1 MCGGGR
7 SSGNPLLLSIPFS
20 LLQNFMDLVYC
31 QIYFLLNMAISK
43 MHDVIVVGLSLSCSI
58 ISSAIV
64 SIRHNAG
71 IKSKKKSYCSK

>member
-7 SSGNPLLLSIPFS
+7 CSGNLLLQNIPFS
-20 LLQNFMDLVYC
+20 LLQNFMELICC
-31 QIYFLLNMAISK
+31 QIYFLQDMAVSK
-43 MHDVIVVGLSLSCSI
+43 KHDVRVVGLSQVCNM